1 MGANLNEF
9 ISFFSTQHYNV
20 LQDDMLCLLF
30 NFPMQTKT
38 LLGLRALAA
47 IFLSFCQKA
56 GYFLI
61 CNVKTPTLIRFWY
74 WTVRT
79 MYARL
84 CSYIVRTALYVL

>member
-1 MGANLNEF
+1 
-9 ISFFSTQHYNV
+9 
-20 LQDDMLCLLF
+20 MLCLLF

-47 IFLSFCQKA
+47 IFLSLCQMVDISA

-74 WTVRT
+74 WTVHT
-79 MYARL
+79 MYAWL
-84 CSYIVRTALYVL
+84 CTYIARTALYVL